1 MDIQKML
8 EEKLN
13 TFNKDLFEFKELL
26 NTYYS
31 CLAKEEFADKTQEI
45 MNTIMEITFAI
56 AAVQENIEKVKR
68 QIKLV
73 EEAELAPTL
82 VKKEYA
88 AEDAEEFQNLFE
100 STLPTTTESD
110 HNQENTQHR

>member
-13 TFNKDLFEFKELL
+13 TFNKDLFEFNELL
-26 NTYYS
+26 KTSYS

-45 MNTIMEITFAI
+45 MNTIMETTFTI
-56 AAVQENIEKVKR
+56 AALKENIEKVKH

-82 VKKEYA
+82 AKKEFTP
-88 AEDAEEFQNLFE
+88 EDAVEFQNLFE

-110 HNQENTQHR
+110 HNQENTQRR